1 MIHSLLATLLVS
13 IVGAISPSARPPTHS
28 KTLQPL
34 LPYRIPHIPSL
45 DHTTLSPFPIA
56 RDGPTLRR
64 RNSEAKPLGRMYSQ
78 SELIEWDKEAKRA
91 LNWEL
96 QIAYEGQTFF
106 DGWDWFTTIDPSHGL
121 VTYVD
126 NATAFK
132 DGLAFWTSDGIPGI
146 QVDHWSDTSIGANRN
161 SVRITTKSLFEGGLF
176 IIDLALMPWGCGV
189 WPAFWTLGYEGTWPE
204 TGEIDIIE
212 GIQSN
217 TNNQMTI
224 HTMPG
229 CSINYSTSNLYSGTL
244 TNQDCDSSTG
254 GSGCSIISASNSS
267 YGMSFNLAGGG
278 VFAMKWDT
286 DGIRM
291 WNWNRAMIP
300 SDIIAETPDPDF
312 WGPPAATWDTSI
324 CDLESFFKAQV
335 LVLNIN
341 LCGDWINSVWNQYP
355 YCPGTCPEY
364 VSNPL
369 NLNNTVM
376 LINYVKVYQQ
386 SDAVVTTQQAKTNSN
401 LTGAG
406 GPIGV
411 TNGVAVRGVWWGIAR
426 GKMLGMVA
434 VLLIGLVFAGWM

>member
-1 MIHSLLATLLVS
+1 M
-13 IVGAISPSARPPTHS
+13 
-28 KTLQPL
+28 
-34 LPYRIPHIPSL
+34 
-45 DHTTLSPFPIA
+45 
-56 RDGPTLRR
+56 
-64 RNSEAKPLGRMYSQ
+64 
-78 SELIEWDKEAKRA
+78 
-91 LNWEL
+91 
-96 QIAYEGQTFF
+96 
-106 DGWDWFTTIDPSHGL
+106 
-121 VTYVD
+121 
-126 NATAFK
+126 
-132 DGLAFWTSDGIPGI
+132 
-146 QVDHWSDTSIGANRN
+146 
-161 SVRITTKSLFEGGLF
+161 
-176 IIDLALMPWGCGV
+176 GCGV

-229 CSINYSTSNLYSGTL
+229 CSINYSTSNLYLGTL

-254 GSGCSIISASNSS
+254 GSGCSIISASDSS
-267 YGMSFNLAGGG
+267 YGMSFNLAGAG
-278 VFAMKWDT
+278 VFAVKWDT

-312 WGPPAATWDTSI
+312 WGLPAATWDASI

-341 LCGDWINSVWNQYP
+341 LCGDWINSVWNH
-355 YCPGTCPEY
+355 
-364 VSNPL
+364 
-369 NLNNTVM
+369 
-376 LINYVKVYQQ
+376 YVKVYQQ
-386 SDAVVTTQQAKTNSN
+386 SDAVVTIQQAETNSN

-426 GKMLGMVA
+426 EKMLGMVP
-434 VLLIGLVFAGWM
+434 VLLVRLLFAGWM